1 MEMSWDKELFPE
13 PVAHRA
19 GPIINGHVVRLDEGY
34 PREVKVGQPV
44 LVAVL
49 AAAGVARLI
58 GRLLLAA
65 LRAGSGGG
73 ARRSWKEMRKGPEFL
88 VTPLRIRASDGA
100 LCEMEIHGHLPQS
113 ALERSDHV
121 QVTVRRQKDP
131 ELPPRV
137 ERIVNLTT
145 AQLLTPHPP
154 TLWSH
159 LGPSLLVQAALG
171 ALVFATV
178 AACAVVS

>member
-1 MEMSWDKELFPE
+1 MTWDRELFPE
-13 PVAHRA
+13 PVSHRP
-19 GPIINGHVVRLDEGY
+19 GPIINGHVVKLEGGY
-34 PREVKVGQPV
+34 SREIKVGQPI

-49 AAAGVARLI
+49 AAAGVTRLVVS
-58 GRLLLAA
+58 LLRSGA
-65 LRAGSGGG
+65 GGG
-73 ARRSWKEMRKGPEFL
+73 GRKWKELRKGPEYL
-88 VTPLRIRASDGA
+88 VTPMRIRASDGV

-113 ALERSDHV
+113 ALEPRDHV

-154 TLWSH
+154 NLWSH
-159 LGPSLLVQAALG
+159 LGPTLLAQALLG
-171 ALVFATV
+171 ILVFATI
-178 AACAVVS
+178 AACTVLVGD